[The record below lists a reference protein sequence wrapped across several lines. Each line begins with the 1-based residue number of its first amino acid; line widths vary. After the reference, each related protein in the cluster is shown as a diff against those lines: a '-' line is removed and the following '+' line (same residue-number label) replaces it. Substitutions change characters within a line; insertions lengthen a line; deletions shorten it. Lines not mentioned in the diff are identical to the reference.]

1 VDVMNIMKKLES
13 LKTPSI
19 FLKLFLT
26 FFLVIT
32 PLYLITLRINV
43 KGSDGIR
50 YEMSESIKART
61 DYFMN
66 MLESEI
72 GRISASLPEY
82 VVDQDLRKLSS
93 IGDQISQFEQI
104 ELVNALQRR
113 LYLMKYSSPY
123 IAAAKAYVPLIE
135 RTVTQANFDEG
146 INEPEFEALRK
157 QNSGGPIIYWND
169 RLFLSLAY
177 PANVKRNPL
186 FVLGIELS
194 INQIKDML
202 FTVARPGQG
211 NAILINLKQNWSI
224 SDNTNKTEVE
234 EIKSFLQS
242 QQDKEIQSG
251 LTTMILNKKRTIVS
265 YRYSPTINTYLVTFM
280 PEVKMLGPMTTL
292 KNWFWVMS
300 SVSVII
306 IIFFSYS
313 INKVI
318 LRPMRKLIYAF
329 NKMWDIHTYPIL
341 PTNRKDEFGNL
352 YRGFNKMVERLKCLI
367 QEVYEQEIRSQRS
380 ELKRLQSQINPHF
393 LYNCFFVMSRLIK
406 RVDTEQAYQF
416 CMYMGNYFQ
425 FVTRDKPDEIP
436 LELEIKHARTYV
448 DIQTVCL
455 GDRIKVEFQIPEW
468 IVNGGTIIR
477 IVLQP
482 IIENVYKHVF
492 ENQEGNGLLWIH
504 FEKSG
509 DELYIHVE
517 DDGNGLNDPAI
528 ELLNEKLNNEVDEIE
543 SSIGIVNVHRRIQL
557 RYGEDCG
564 LTFERS
570 QLGGLHVQIKLRP
583 WQGGESDVSIARR

>member
-1 VDVMNIMKKLES
+1 MNFMNKLAS

-19 FLKLFLT
+19 FIKLFLT

-43 KGSDGIR
+43 KGSEGIR
-50 YEMSESIKART
+50 YEMSESTMART

-72 GRISASLPEY
+72 GRISDSLPEY
-82 VVDQDLRKLSS
+82 VVDQDLQKLSS
-93 IGDQISQFEQI
+93 IGDEISQYERI
-104 ELVNALQRR
+104 VLVNALQRR
-113 LYLMKYSSPY
+113 LYLMKYSSLY
-123 IAAAKAYVPLIE
+123 ISAAKAYIPLIG
-135 RTVTQANFDEG
+135 RTVTQADFDEG

-157 QNSGGPIIYWND
+157 QNSGGPIIFWND

-177 PANVKRNPL
+177 PANVKRSPL

-194 INQIKDML
+194 TKQIQDML
-202 FTVARPGQG
+202 YTVARPGQG
-211 NAILINLKQNWSI
+211 NAVLINLKQNWEI
-224 SDNTNKTEVE
+224 GDQRNKTEVE
-234 EIKSFLQS
+234 EIKSFLHS

-251 LTTMILNKKRTIVS
+251 LTTMSLNKKRTIVS
-265 YRYSPTINTYLVTFM
+265 YRFSPAINTYLVTFT
-280 PEVKMLGPMTTL
+280 PEAYMLGPMTTL

-300 SVSVII
+300 IVSVII

-329 NKMWDIHTYPIL
+329 NRTWDIHTYPVL
-341 PTNRKDEFGNL
+341 PDNRKDEFGNL
-352 YRGFNKMVERLKCLI
+352 YRGFNKMVERLRCLI

-425 FVTRDKPDEIP
+425 IVTRDKTDEIP
-436 LELEIKHARTYV
+436 LELEINHARTYV

-455 GDRIKVEFQIPEW
+455 GDRIKVEFQTPEW
-468 IVNGGTIIR
+468 IANEGTVIR
-477 IVLQP
+477 FVLQP

-492 ENQEGNGLLWIH
+492 EHQEGDGKLWIH
-504 FEKSG
+504 FEKNG
-509 DELYIHVE
+509 DEIFMHAE
-517 DDGNGLNDPAI
+517 DNGNGLDDSMI
-528 ELLNEKLNNEVDEIE
+528 ELLNGKITNEMDEID

-564 LTFERS
+564 LTFARS
-570 QLGGLHVQIKLRP
+570 RLGGLHVQIKLRT
-583 WQGGESDVSIARR
+583 WQGGESDVSVARR

>member
-1 VDVMNIMKKLES
+1 MNKLAS

-19 FLKLFLT
+19 FIKLFLT

-50 YEMSESIKART
+50 YEMSESTMART

-72 GRISASLPEY
+72 GRISDSLPEY
-82 VVDQDLRKLSS
+82 VVDQDLQKLSS
-93 IGDQISQFEQI
+93 IGDEISQYERI
-104 ELVNALQRR
+104 VLVNALQRR
-113 LYLMKYSSPY
+113 LYLMKYSSLY
-123 IAAAKAYVPLIE
+123 ISAAKAYIPLIG
-135 RTVTQANFDEG
+135 RTVTQADFDEG
-146 INEPEFEALRK
+146 INEPEFQALRK

-177 PANVKRNPL
+177 PANVKRSPL

-194 INQIKDML
+194 TKQIQDML
-202 FTVARPGQG
+202 YTVARPGQG
-211 NAILINLKQNWSI
+211 NAVLINLKQHWEI
-224 SDNTNKTEVE
+224 GDQRNKIEVE

-242 QQDKEIQSG
+242 QQDKDVQSG
-251 LTTMILNKKRTIVS
+251 LTTMSLNKKRTIVS
-265 YRYSPTINTYLVTFM
+265 YRFSPAINSYLVTFT
-280 PEVKMLGPMTTL
+280 PEAYMLGPLTTL

-306 IIFFSYS
+306 ILFFSYS

-329 NKMWDIHTYPIL
+329 NRTWDIHTYPIL
-341 PTNRKDEFGNL
+341 PDNRKDEFGNL
-352 YRGFNKMVERLKCLI
+352 YRGFNKMVERLRCLI

-393 LYNCFFVMSRLIK
+393 LFNCFFVMSRLIK
-406 RVDTEQAYQF
+406 RVDTEQAYKF

-425 FVTRDKPDEIP
+425 IVTRDKTDEIP
-436 LELEIKHARTYV
+436 LELEINHARTYV
-448 DIQTVCL
+448 DIQAVCL

-468 IVNGGTIIR
+468 IVNEGTVIR
-477 IVLQP
+477 FVLQP

-492 ENQEGNGLLWIH
+492 EHQEGDGNLWIH
-504 FEKSG
+504 FEKNG
-509 DELYIHVE
+509 DEIFMHVE
-517 DDGNGLNDPAI
+517 DNGNGLGDSMI
-528 ELLNEKLNNEVDEIE
+528 ERLNGKITTEMDEID

-564 LTFERS
+564 LTFARS
-570 QLGGLHVQIKLRP
+570 RLGGLHVQIKLKT